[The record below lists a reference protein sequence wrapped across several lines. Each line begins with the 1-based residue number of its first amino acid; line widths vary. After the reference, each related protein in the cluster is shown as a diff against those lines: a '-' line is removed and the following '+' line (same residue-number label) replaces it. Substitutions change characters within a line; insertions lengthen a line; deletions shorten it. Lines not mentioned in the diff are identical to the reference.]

1 MGLSDAENVRVRE
14 KKQRKKAR
22 WGFPML
28 KVPEPEGKSNGK
40 RCNGDFR
47 CQKYQNQYLWKN
59 LWNSAMKKVT
69 ISAKKCE
76 ENVKNCGQ

>member
-1 MGLSDAENVRVRE
+1 MENGAMGISDAENVRTR
-14 KKQRKKAR
+14 R
-22 WGFPML
+22 
-28 KVPEPEGKSNGK
+28 KSNGK
-40 RCNGDFR
+40 RRGGAFR